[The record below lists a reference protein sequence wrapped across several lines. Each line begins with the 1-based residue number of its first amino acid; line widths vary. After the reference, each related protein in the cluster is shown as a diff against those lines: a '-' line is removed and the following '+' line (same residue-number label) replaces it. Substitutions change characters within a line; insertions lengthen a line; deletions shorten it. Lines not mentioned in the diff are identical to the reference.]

1 MLELIKKYLLF
12 LMLVRNIFSGVLQ
25 LSLFLIVK
33 ITFMLGLIKL
43 STFNKFLLWVI
54 KFNGPMSIKIFQVMG
69 SSKEMNRMMGR
80 DFIEKIKKLQDDVY
94 PERKRHLNI
103 FDYSSKDP
111 LATGTVGQVYTIQLT
126 KKKEGILKISHQN
139 IEKEIKDSI
148 SSFKLVRNLFKI
160 MNNKIYRLIRNIDLD
175 EFAKFLIEQTDF
187 NKEAN
192 NIMRF
197 NQIFIDH
204 EMVQIPKVIDYSK
217 NYLVMS
223 KESGMKIE
231 QFIATYPEYQEEA
244 VSLIYSTVYFM
255 IKNQVIHGDLHFG
268 NFLFNLNQTEKRVE
282 ITLLDFGITC
292 PLTKSQ
298 SKNLQKFIKKRDNEA
313 FILFLKE
320 IMRNSP
326 DDLYLEKKI
335 KDINLLKDIL
345 DNDDVILPSN
355 FISLFSTLKIVFDL
369 QADCKKINPD
379 FNSYLAGYM
388 MDNEFD

>member
-1 MLELIKKYLLF
+1 
-12 LMLVRNIFSGVLQ
+12 MLVRNIFSGILQ

-33 ITFMLGLIKL
+33 LTFMLGLIKL

-54 KFNGPMSIKIFQVMG
+54 KFNGPMSIKIFQVMS
-69 SSKEMNRMMGR
+69 SSKEMNRLMGT
-80 DFIEKIKKLQDDVY
+80 DFINKIKKLQDDVY
-94 PERKRHLNI
+94 PERRRHLNN
-103 FDYSSKDP
+103 FDYSSKEP

-126 KKKEGILKISHQN
+126 KKKEGILKIAHQN

-160 MNNKIYRLIRNIDLD
+160 MNKKIYRLIRNIDLD

-192 NIMRF
+192 NIIRF
-197 NQIFIDH
+197 NQIFIDYK
-204 EMVQIPKVIDYSK
+204 MVKIPQVIDYSK

-231 QFIATYPEYQEEA
+231 QFISIYPEYQEEA

-255 IKNQVIHGDLHFG
+255 IKNQIIHGDLHFG

-282 ITLLDFGITC
+282 ITLLDFGIIC

-313 FILFLKE
+313 LILFLKE
-320 IMRNSP
+320 IMINPP
-326 DDLYLEKKI
+326 DELNLEKHS
-335 KDINLLKDIL
+335 KDVDLLKDIL
-345 DNDDVILPSN
+345 DNDEVILPSN
-355 FISLFSTLKIVFDL
+355 FISLFSTLKIVFEL
-369 QADCKKINPD
+369 QADCKKKNPD

>member
-1 MLELIKKYLLF
+1 
-12 LMLVRNIFSGVLQ
+12 MLVRNIFSGVLQ

-33 ITFMLGLIKL
+33 LTFMLSLIKL
-43 STFNKFLLWVI
+43 STFNKFLLWII
-54 KFNGPMSIKIFQVMG
+54 KFNGPMSIKIFQVMS
-69 SSKEMNRMMGR
+69 SSKEMNRLMGT
-80 DFIEKIKKLQDDVY
+80 DFINKIKKLQDDVY
-94 PERKRHLNI
+94 PERRRHLNN
-103 FDYSSKDP
+103 FDYSSKEP

-126 KKKEGILKISHQN
+126 KKKEGILKIAHQN

-160 MNNKIYRLIRNIDLD
+160 MNKKIYRLIRNIDLD

-192 NIMRF
+192 NIIRF
-197 NQIFIDH
+197 NQIFIDYK
-204 EMVQIPKVIDYSK
+204 MVKIPQVIDYSK

-231 QFIATYPEYQEEA
+231 QFISIYPEYQEEA

-255 IKNQVIHGDLHFG
+255 IKNQIIHGDLHFG

-282 ITLLDFGITC
+282 ITLLDFGIIC
-292 PLTKSQ
+292 PLTKLQ

-313 FILFLKE
+313 LILFLKE
-320 IMRNSP
+320 IMINPP
-326 DDLYLEKKI
+326 DELNLEKHS
-335 KDINLLKDIL
+335 KDVDLLKDIL
-345 DNDDVILPSN
+345 DNDEVILPSN
-355 FISLFSTLKIVFDL
+355 FISLFSTLKIVFEL

>member
-12 LMLVRNIFSGVLQ
+12 IMLVRNIFSGVLQ

-33 ITFMLGLIKL
+33 LTFMLGLIKL
-43 STFNKFLLWVI
+43 STFNKFLLWII
-54 KFNGPMSIKIFQVMG
+54 KFNGPMSIKIFQVMS
-69 SSKEMNRMMGR
+69 SSKEMNRLMGS
-80 DFIEKIKKLQDDVY
+80 DFINKIKKLQDDVY
-94 PERKRHLNI
+94 PERRRHLNN

-126 KKKEGILKISHQN
+126 KKKEGILKIAHQN

-187 NKEAN
+187 SKEAN
-192 NIMRF
+192 NIIRF

-204 EMVQIPKVIDYSK
+204 EMVQIPQVIDYSK

-268 NFLFNLNQTEKRVE
+268 NFLFNLNQIEKRVE

-298 SKNLQKFIKKRDNEA
+298 SKKLQKFIKKRDNEEL
-313 FILFLKE
+313 ILFLKE
-320 IMRNSP
+320 IMINTP
-326 DDLYLEKKI
+326 DELNLKKHS
-335 KDINLLKDIL
+335 KDVDLLKDIL
-345 DNDDVILPSN
+345 DNDDVTLPSN
-355 FISLFSTLKIVFDL
+355 FISLFSTLKIVFEL

>member
-1 MLELIKKYLLF
+1 
-12 LMLVRNIFSGVLQ
+12 MLVRNIFSGVLQ

-33 ITFMLGLIKL
+33 LTFMLGLIKL
-43 STFNKFLLWVI
+43 STFNKFLLWII
-54 KFNGPMSIKIFQVMG
+54 KFNGPMSIKIFQVMS
-69 SSKEMNRMMGR
+69 SSKEMNRLMGT
-80 DFIEKIKKLQDDVY
+80 DFINKIKKLQDDVY
-94 PERKRHLNI
+94 PERRRHLNN
-103 FDYSSKDP
+103 FDYSSKEP

-126 KKKEGILKISHQN
+126 KKKEGILKIAHQN

-160 MNNKIYRLIRNIDLD
+160 MNKKIYRLIRNIDLD

-192 NIMRF
+192 NIIRF
-197 NQIFIDH
+197 NQIFIDYK
-204 EMVQIPKVIDYSK
+204 MVKIPQVIDYSK

-231 QFIATYPEYQEEA
+231 QFISIYPEYQEEA

-255 IKNQVIHGDLHFG
+255 IKNQIIHGDLHFG

-282 ITLLDFGITC
+282 ITLLDFGIIC
-292 PLTKSQ
+292 PLTKLQ
-298 SKNLQKFIKKRDNEA
+298 SKNLLKFIKKRDNEA
-313 FILFLKE
+313 LILFLKE
-320 IMRNSP
+320 IMINPP
-326 DDLYLEKKI
+326 DELNLEKHS
-335 KDINLLKDIL
+335 KDVDLLKDIL
-345 DNDDVILPSN
+345 DNDEVILPSN
-355 FISLFSTLKIVFDL
+355 FISLFSTLKIVFEL

>member
-1 MLELIKKYLLF
+1 
-12 LMLVRNIFSGVLQ
+12 MLVRNIFSGVLQ

-33 ITFMLGLIKL
+33 LTFMLGLIKL
-43 STFNKFLLWVI
+43 STFNKFLLWII
-54 KFNGPMSIKIFQVMG
+54 KFNGPMSIKIFQVMS
-69 SSKEMNRMMGR
+69 SSKEMNRLMGT
-80 DFIEKIKKLQDDVY
+80 DFINKIKKLQDDVY
-94 PERKRHLNI
+94 PERRRHLNN
-103 FDYSSKDP
+103 FDYSSKEP

-126 KKKEGILKISHQN
+126 KKKEGILKIAHQN

-160 MNNKIYRLIRNIDLD
+160 MNKKIYRLIRNIDLD

-192 NIMRF
+192 NIIRF
-197 NQIFIDH
+197 NQIFIDYK
-204 EMVQIPKVIDYSK
+204 MVKIPQVIDYSK

-231 QFIATYPEYQEEA
+231 QFISIYPEYQEEA

-255 IKNQVIHGDLHFG
+255 IKNQIIHGDLHFG

-282 ITLLDFGITC
+282 ITLLDFGIIC
-292 PLTKSQ
+292 PLTKLQ
-298 SKNLQKFIKKRDNEA
+298 SKNLLKFIKKRDNEA
-313 FILFLKE
+313 LILFLKE
-320 IMRNSP
+320 IMINSP
-326 DDLYLEKKI
+326 DELNLEKHS
-335 KDINLLKDIL
+335 KDVDLLKDIL
-345 DNDDVILPSN
+345 DNDEVILPSN
-355 FISLFSTLKIVFDL
+355 FISLFSTLKIVFEL

>member
-1 MLELIKKYLLF
+1 MLELIKKYWLF
-12 LMLVRNIFSGVLQ
+12 IMLVRNIFSGVLQ

-33 ITFMLGLIKL
+33 LTFMLGLIKL
-43 STFNKFLLWVI
+43 STFNKFLIWII
-54 KFNGPMSIKIFQVMG
+54 KFNGPMSIKIFQVM
-69 SSKEMNRMMGR
+69 SSTKEMNRLMGR

-94 PERKRHLNI
+94 PERRRHLNN
-103 FDYSSKDP
+103 FDYSSQDP

-139 IEKEIKDSI
+139 IEKEIKESI

-160 MNNKIYRLIRNIDLD
+160 INNKIYKLIRNIDLD
-175 EFAKFLIEQTDF
+175 EFAKFLIEQVDF
-187 NKEAN
+187 SKEAN
-192 NIMRF
+192 NIIRF

-204 EMVQIPKVIDYSK
+204 EMVKIPKVIDYSK

-313 FILFLKE
+313 LILFLKT
-320 IMRNSP
+320 IMINLP
-326 DDLYLEKKI
+326 DDLNFKKHCKNVNI
-335 KDINLLKDIL
+335 LTDIL
-345 DNDDVILPSN
+345 DNDEVILPSN

-369 QADCKKINPD
+369 HTDCKNKNPD
-379 FNSYLAGYM
+379 FTSYLAGYM